1 VISPTLANIYLHYV
15 FDLWV
20 EVWRKK
26 YALGDV
32 VVVRY
37 ADDIILGFQHQA
49 EADRFL
55 EKLSGTAGEVWA
67 GTPSR
72 QNAPDRVRTV
82 LPNKTGNEE
91 EKASRKRSTF

>member
-1 VISPTLANIYLHYV
+1 VISPTLANIYLHTSSISG
-15 FDLWV
+15 W

-26 YALGDV
+26 FAQGDV

-55 EKLSGTAGEVWA
+55 ENFRERLGKFGLELH
-67 GTPSR
+67 
-72 QNAPDRVRTV
+72 PD
-82 LPNKTGNEE
+82 KTRRIEFGRFAEHNRNEE
-91 EKASRKRSTF
+91 EKASRKRSTS